1 MKLNNRG
8 WSLNTMITLIVVI
21 LLAVILVSI
30 LAYNFGKD
38 KNFLSIFPLEVC
50 YEK

>member
-8 WSLNTMITLIVVI
+8 WSLNTLITLIVVI

-38 KNFLSIFPLEVC
+38 KDFISMISVGVY
-50 YEK
+50 YEN